1 MRPPCVTAPAA
12 IRPERRDRLISAKA
26 FAKKRSKRSPAWGGA
41 TAARRI
47 DCGTEAFM
55 STILPEP
62 SSVPNPAATAKRNL
76 MIGVCIALGVLIV
89 IAFGGVIAGII
100 LSGNTS
106 SQQKGTAAHATASTP
121 RPAVATLPAGDKI
134 VEMQTQPGR
143 LILHVRSATADEI
156 DVVDLDDGRIV
167 ARIRAAAP

>member
-1 MRPPCVTAPAA
+1 
-12 IRPERRDRLISAKA
+12 
-26 FAKKRSKRSPAWGGA
+26 
-41 TAARRI
+41 
-47 DCGTEAFM
+47 M